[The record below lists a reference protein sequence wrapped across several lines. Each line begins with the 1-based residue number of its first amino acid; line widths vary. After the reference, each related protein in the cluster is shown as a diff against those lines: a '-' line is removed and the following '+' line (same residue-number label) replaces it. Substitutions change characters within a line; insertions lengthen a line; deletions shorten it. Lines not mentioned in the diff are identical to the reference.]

1 MANGATLTTNSW
13 GGGGFSQALQD
24 AIEASGNAG
33 MLFIAAAGNDGLDN
47 DANPSYPASYPLD
60 NIISVAATD
69 HSDGLASFSN
79 YGLTSVDLAAPGVN
93 ILSTWPTG
101 EPILYNSISGTS
113 MATPHVAGV
122 AVLVHSANP
131 ALSHFEVKNRIILS
145 GDPLDVLNGKT
156 VTGRRLNAFNALED
170 DQTPPNAVTDL
181 IVTADAAGL
190 VAPLAATSLR
200 LEWTSPGDDGAVG
213 TASGY
218 DLRYA
223 TAPIDD
229 ATFGAAL
236 QATGLPAPAPAGTT
250 ESFTVVG
257 LDPSTQ
263 YYFALK
269 ASDNVG
275 NQSALS
281 NTASGSTRGVSVIF
295 ADDVETV
302 ESENLWTADVP
313 WARTTEDASPDDAG
327 GPLSGLYSW
336 TDSPG
341 GNYGNNVTTSLTSI
355 AFSLADATNSVL
367 QFDHRYSIE
376 AGFDN
381 AHVEVSTN
389 GGSSWITLQTYTG
402 TQGAWTSVAFDLGA
416 YDGQPSVQV
425 RFRLVTD
432 FTVTRD
438 GWYVDD
444 VRVVADGGAVLAL
457 SASLDASGATALVT
471 FALENDVEIAGV
483 DYQVQWADAGGFLT
497 YEGTSLTGRTLG
509 FTHSVE
515 VDAAA
520 DLLTGVGVEAP
531 GDPREGLPRIFF
543 GIPFNVLQVTLSD
556 VAGNPVSVVGQGGI
570 LEIDI
575 LNADIDFSGD
585 VGVADVVSTIDFFLD
600 RITFTDLQF
609 LVADTYLDEVINVVD
624 VVRGINIILSRGIGT
639 GAASARIMAASQEGG
654 RQASGRDLDVAL
666 RPSTGMDGARDG
678 NVTAL
683 VADIPPGV
691 VGLQLGIRYDPSRV
705 RVSGA
710 RLLLED
716 DGFELVQHVG
726 PTSASFMIYSAA
738 NTPLPAGTQPVI
750 ELELESGT
758 ASGLGPPGSNFQLT
772 EVLGVDAAGI
782 PVYPGIDPTMAVQ
795 ELLGTPNLTPA
806 QQLQLD
812 RRGNRDGVY
821 NLGDLLALLHR
832 SGLLPEDVRPDA
844 SRTPRQE
851 PKR

>member
-1 MANGATLTTNSW
+1 M
-13 GGGGFSQALQD
+13 D
-24 AIEASGNAG
+24 
-33 MLFIAAAGNDGLDN
+33 
-47 DANPSYPASYPLD
+47 
-60 NIISVAATD
+60 
-69 HSDGLASFSN
+69 
-79 YGLTSVDLAAPGVN
+79 
-93 ILSTWPTG
+93 
-101 EPILYNSISGTS
+101 
-113 MATPHVAGV
+113 
-122 AVLVHSANP
+122 
-131 ALSHFEVKNRIILS
+131 R
-145 GDPLDVLNGKT
+145 
-156 VTGRRLNAFNALED
+156 
-170 DQTPPNAVTDL
+170 
-181 IVTADAAGL
+181 
-190 VAPLAATSLR
+190 
-200 LEWTSPGDDGAVG
+200 
-213 TASGY
+213 
-218 DLRYA
+218 
-223 TAPIDD
+223 
-229 ATFGAAL
+229 
-236 QATGLPAPAPAGTT
+236 
-250 ESFTVVG
+250 
-257 LDPSTQ
+257 
-263 YYFALK
+263 
-269 ASDNVG
+269 
-275 NQSALS
+275 QS
-281 NTASGSTRGVSVIF
+281 
-295 ADDVETV
+295 
-302 ESENLWTADVP
+302 
-313 WARTTEDASPDDAG
+313 
-327 GPLSGLYSW
+327 
-336 TDSPG
+336 G

-416 YDGQPSVQV
+416 YDGQLSVQV

-515 VDAAA
+515 VDDAA
-520 DLLTGVGVEAP
+520 DLLTGVLVEPGGGTIAAGSGAIVENRWAVVFPPDLANTPVTSVGVEAP

-678 NVTAL
+678 NVAAL

-844 SRTPRQE
+844 
-851 PKR
+851 

>member
-1 MANGATLTTNSW
+1 MVTAFGDRRTLILLIATVAFSPFVDGEALAQNATRPRPSFQVPSQAPSFAPDRVIVKYRSSATVAAGAQLHAAVGAEIIKRLSIINADVVRVPPGWAVDETVQWYQGQAGVEYAEPDYLQFPIEGRAPATTPDDPRYGEQYGLNNTGQTGGTADADIDAPEAWDITTGSSTIIVGVIDTGADPAHPDLAANVWVNTGEIPDNGIDDINGWDFANNDNSVYDPASGEIHGTHVSGTVGAAGSNAEGVTGVAWQVRLMFLKFLGAQGGTTSDAISAIQYAVANGATLTTNSW

-131 ALSHFEVKNRIILS
+131 ALSHLEVKNRIILS

-336 TDSPG
+336 TDS
-341 GNYGNNVTTSLTSI
+341 
-355 AFSLADATNSVL
+355 
-367 QFDHRYSIE
+367 Q
-376 AGFDN
+376 
-381 AHVEVSTN
+381 
-389 GGSSWITLQTYTG
+389 
-402 TQGAWTSVAFDLGA
+402 
-416 YDGQPSVQV
+416 
-425 RFRLVTD
+425 
-432 FTVTRD
+432 
-438 GWYVDD
+438 
-444 VRVVADGGAVLAL
+444 
-457 SASLDASGATALVT
+457 
-471 FALENDVEIAGV
+471 
-483 DYQVQWADAGGFLT
+483 
-497 YEGTSLTGRTLG
+497 
-509 FTHSVE
+509 
-515 VDAAA
+515 AA
-520 DLLTGVGVEAP
+520 
-531 GDPREGLPRIFF
+531 
-543 GIPFNVLQVTLSD
+543 
-556 VAGNPVSVVGQGGI
+556 
-570 LEIDI
+570 
-575 LNADIDFSGD
+575 
-585 VGVADVVSTIDFFLD
+585 
-600 RITFTDLQF
+600 
-609 LVADTYLDEVINVVD
+609 
-624 VVRGINIILSRGIGT
+624 
-639 GAASARIMAASQEGG
+639 
-654 RQASGRDLDVAL
+654 
-666 RPSTGMDGARDG
+666 
-678 NVTAL
+678 
-683 VADIPPGV
+683 
-691 VGLQLGIRYDPSRV
+691 
-705 RVSGA
+705 
-710 RLLLED
+710 
-716 DGFELVQHVG
+716 
-726 PTSASFMIYSAA
+726 
-738 NTPLPAGTQPVI
+738 
-750 ELELESGT
+750 
-758 ASGLGPPGSNFQLT
+758 
-772 EVLGVDAAGI
+772 
-782 PVYPGIDPTMAVQ
+782 TMAI
-795 ELLGTPNLTPA
+795 T
-806 QQLQLD
+806 
-812 RRGNRDGVY
+812 
-821 NLGDLLALLHR
+821 
-832 SGLLPEDVRPDA
+832 
-844 SRTPRQE
+844 
-851 PKR
+851 

>member
-1 MANGATLTTNSW
+1 M
-13 GGGGFSQALQD
+13 D
-24 AIEASGNAG
+24 
-33 MLFIAAAGNDGLDN
+33 
-47 DANPSYPASYPLD
+47 
-60 NIISVAATD
+60 
-69 HSDGLASFSN
+69 
-79 YGLTSVDLAAPGVN
+79 
-93 ILSTWPTG
+93 
-101 EPILYNSISGTS
+101 
-113 MATPHVAGV
+113 
-122 AVLVHSANP
+122 
-131 ALSHFEVKNRIILS
+131 R
-145 GDPLDVLNGKT
+145 
-156 VTGRRLNAFNALED
+156 
-170 DQTPPNAVTDL
+170 
-181 IVTADAAGL
+181 
-190 VAPLAATSLR
+190 
-200 LEWTSPGDDGAVG
+200 
-213 TASGY
+213 
-218 DLRYA
+218 
-223 TAPIDD
+223 
-229 ATFGAAL
+229 
-236 QATGLPAPAPAGTT
+236 
-250 ESFTVVG
+250 
-257 LDPSTQ
+257 
-263 YYFALK
+263 
-269 ASDNVG
+269 
-275 NQSALS
+275 QS
-281 NTASGSTRGVSVIF
+281 
-295 ADDVETV
+295 
-302 ESENLWTADVP
+302 
-313 WARTTEDASPDDAG
+313 
-327 GPLSGLYSW
+327 
-336 TDSPG
+336 G

-515 VDAAA
+515 VAAAA
-520 DLLTGVGVEAP
+520 DLLTGVLVEPGGGTIAAGSGAIVENRWAVVFPPDLANTPVTSVGVEAP

-678 NVTAL
+678 NVAAL